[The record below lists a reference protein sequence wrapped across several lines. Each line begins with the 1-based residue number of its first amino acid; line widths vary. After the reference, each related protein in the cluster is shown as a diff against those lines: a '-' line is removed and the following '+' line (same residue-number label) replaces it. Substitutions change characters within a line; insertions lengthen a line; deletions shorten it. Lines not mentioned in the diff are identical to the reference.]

1 VHRIH
6 LLGVLASVDERGFAK
21 VEEMVSSESTAAQ
34 VEVGVRV
41 LKETYA
47 MKMARAAKLTDR
59 EAATEALGGLSREI
73 LRTIWYNAHLA
84 AEDWVKRDMGVAST
98 LLSLVDLVL
107 KALPHSENMDGDIQE
122 TIQVRRSRAATA

>member
-1 VHRIH
+1 M
-6 LLGVLASVDERGFAK
+6 DEKAFAK
-21 VEEMVSSESTAAQ
+21 VEEMVNCRRRSTAAQ
-34 VEVGVRV
+34 VEVAVRV

-47 MKMARAAKLTDR
+47 MKMVRAAKLTDR